1 METTKKT
8 QVVGIKKCR
17 YRNHLLFSNSCMY
30 LSILIR

>member
-8 QVVGIKKCR
+8 QVVGKKCR

-30 LSILIR
+30 LPIPIR